1 MVLVLFAATGA
12 DDHRRLLANE
22 GTSLDFRADDSRP
35 DVLGSSKHMR
45 RWPDAASK
53 SDPRVAGWMRVSYT
67 APRGATLTMSTAR
80 QNDRPPTQDDP
91 PLGDEGPGQ
100 TKARDPLIGVILAG
114 KYEIGELL
122 GKGAMGRVYRARQ
135 IGLDKHVAIKVLHRH
150 LTGDARITRRFHREA
165 RAASRLAHP
174 NSMQILDFGATE
186 DGVLYIAMELLD
198 GEDLQTIIDHD
209 FPFSPRRVGAL
220 IVPVLRALEE
230 AHRAGII
237 HRDLKP
243 ENVIVIADRSGQ
255 EHVKVCDFGIAKI
268 LDGEEG
274 QSITIDGFVCG
285 TPQYMAPEQAR
296 GDEIDHRSD
305 IYAMGVVL
313 YQMLCGTVPFS
324 SENTLKTITQHVMDA
339 PITPQRRR
347 RDLEIPP
354 GLEAVCLRALTK
366 DPAERWQSASAMADA
381 LEAAVSALGKEA
393 DRTPVSIPPPEPA
406 AEPTAE
412 PALDTARPPHHL
424 APSSNRP
431 RAPRAW
437 LGGVAVLT
445 LVVGFVWLVRKPV
458 PDAATTVHQVSTEL
472 APIAAP
478 IPVDD
483 HVPPAAPLEPA
494 PETLSDDDAP
504 SAAIEPRAPAR
515 PQARRRRD
523 LDEPSPTR
531 AGPAQEAE
539 TVEPSSSPYETAFE
553 EGRRR
558 FLGNDIPGAI
568 RHFEDAANLMPQSAE
583 VHKQLG
589 RAYMR
594 AGDVARSIAAYR
606 EYLSLAPNAT
616 DRPIIERIIAQRRP

>member
-1 MVLVLFAATGA
+1 
-12 DDHRRLLANE
+12 
-22 GTSLDFRADDSRP
+22 
-35 DVLGSSKHMR
+35 
-45 RWPDAASK
+45 
-53 SDPRVAGWMRVSYT
+53 MRVSYT
-67 APRGATLTMSTAR
+67 ASRGAILTMSTAR
-80 QNDRPPTQDDP
+80 QNGRPPTEGTP
-91 PLGDEGPGQ
+91 PIDEEGTGQ
-100 TKARDPLIGVILAG
+100 ANARDPLMGVVLAG

-135 IGLDKHVAIKVLHRH
+135 LGLDKEVAIKVLHRH

-209 FPFSPRRVGAL
+209 FPFAPRRVAAL
-220 IVPVLRALEE
+220 VVPVLRALEE

-243 ENVIVIADRSGQ
+243 ENVIVISDRSGQ

-324 SENTLKTITQHVMDA
+324 GENTLKTITQHVMDA

-381 LEAAVSALGKEA
+381 LEAAVSALGPEA
-393 DRTPVSIPPPEPA
+393 DRTPVSIPPPEA
-406 AEPTAE
+406 VAE
-412 PALDTARPPHHL
+412 PALDTTRPPHRL
-424 APSSNRP
+424 PSSNAGSG
-431 RAPRAW
+431 APRAW
-437 LGGVAVLT
+437 LGGMAL
-445 LVVGFVWLVRKPV
+445 LMLALGIAWLVRKPGSDV
-458 PDAATTVHQVSTEL
+458 ETPTHRASAEL
-472 APIAAP
+472 APMAAP
-478 IPVDD
+478 ARQGSTPL
-483 HVPPAAPLEPA
+483 PAAAPLHRT
-494 PETLSDDDAP
+494 PETIRDDVGQAP
-504 SAAIEPRAPAR
+504 IAPTEPPRATAR
-515 PQARRRRD
+515 PQARRRPD
-523 LDEPSPTR
+523 LDVPSPPP
-531 AGPAQEAE
+531 AGPTPEAE
-539 TVEPSSSPYETAFE
+539 AAEQSSSLYDMAFE

-558 FLGNDIPGAI
+558 FLANDVPGAI
-568 RHFEDAANLMPQSAE
+568 QHFEEAANLMPRSAE

-594 AGDVARSIAAYR
+594 AGDIDRSIAAYH
-606 EYLSLAPNAT
+606 EYLSLAPNAS
-616 DRPIIERIIAQRRP
+616 DRPIIERIIAQHE